1 MEVALVTS
9 AVVLT
14 LALAAYLVY
23 LWTALQRH
31 KPYRFVP
38 FRDAR
43 SRPAPL

>member
-23 LWTALQRH
+23 LWTGLQRH
-31 KPYRFVP
+31 
-38 FRDAR
+38 
-43 SRPAPL
+43 